1 MCERKTTE
9 GPLKA
14 GFLGSSPS
22 SATHNPIMEDP
33 GQVILL
39 NSKLVME

>member
-22 SATHNPIMEDP
+22 SATHKPIMGDLDKLF
-33 GQVILL
+33 LL